1 MNKDIYDMLNEVNIN
16 IDDYEKEDFNDLE
29 KKKIKSNFR
38 KSISKKKPR
47 KRGMI
52 TATIIVALTI
62 GMLGSNIGV
71 SALSKVSYII
81 SNDIASFLGIERNL
95 DEYKTVIN
103 KSITDKGITVQLNEV
118 ILDGDE
124 MTVSYNVIYDKKLDV
139 IYDKKLEKDESW
151 HGFNSISVNGK
162 ELNTGS
168 SGRSRNI
175 DDYTTQSV
183 ITYSLKNCDLNG
195 ELNIKFVSSN
205 VMINDKEQ
213 KGKWN
218 FEFKTNGDQ
227 LRIDT
232 KEMSLNNK
240 FTLENGNEYILEKYT
255 DNSLGQKI
263 YASINTPKIKSD
275 YAVEL
280 KGTDDLGNKVEFYLS
295 YGNNNSGLFK
305 IQNIDGNLN
314 ENAKLLKLTPYAAKY
329 PENSGKMDG
338 EYKQVGEE
346 FTIDL
351 SKLK

>member
-1 MNKDIYDMLNEVNIN
+1 MKNDIYDMLNEVNIN
-16 IDDYEKEDFNDLE
+16 IDDYERHDFNDLE
-29 KKKIKSNFR
+29 RKKIKSNFK
-38 KSISKKKPR
+38 KSILKKKSR

-52 TATIIVALTI
+52 AGVAIVALTI

-81 SNDIASFLGIERNL
+81 NNDIASFLGIERNL

-124 MTVSYNVIYDKKLDV
+124 MTVSCNASSDKKIRD
-139 IYDKKLEKDESW
+139 DESVIPDC
-151 HGFNSISVNGK
+151 NIYINGK
-162 ELNTGS
+162 NMSTGA
-168 SGRSRNI
+168 GGGAKKI

-183 ITYSLKNCDLNG
+183 LTYNLKDKDLTG
-195 ELNIKFVSSN
+195 DLNIKISCSEIVL
-205 VMINDKEQ
+205 NDKFT

-232 KEMSLNNK
+232 KEIPLNNK
-240 FTLENGNEYILEKYT
+240 FTLENGTEYTLEKYT
-255 DNSLGQKI
+255 DNSLGEKI
-263 YASINTPKIKSD
+263 YASINHSNSKSN
-275 YAVEL
+275 YAVDL
-280 KGTDDLGNKVEFYLS
+280 KGSDDLGNKVEFYLS
-295 YGNNNSGLFK
+295 HGDKNSGLFK
-305 IQNIDGNLN
+305 IETIDGNLN

-329 PENSGKMDG
+329 PEKSGKMDG

>member
-1 MNKDIYDMLNEVNIN
+1 MKNDIYDMLNEVNIN

-29 KKKIKSNFR
+29 KKKIKSNFK
-38 KSISKKKPR
+38 KSISKKKPL

-52 TATIIVALTI
+52 AAVAIVVLTI
-62 GMLGSNIGV
+62 GLFGSDIGV

-81 SNDIASFLGIERNL
+81 NNDIASFLGIERNL

-103 KSITDKGITVQLNEV
+103 KSITDKGITFQLNEV

-124 MTVSYNVIYDKKLDV
+124 MTVSCNISSEQ
-139 IYDKKLEKDESW
+139 KLEEDES
-151 HGFNSISVNGK
+151 SVPDCNIYINGK
-162 ELNTGS
+162 KMSTGA
-168 SGRSRNI
+168 GGGAEKI
-175 DDYTTQSV
+175 DEYTSQSV
-183 ITYSLKNCDLNG
+183 ITYDLKEDDLSG
-195 ELNIKFVSSN
+195 DLNIKIVCSN
-205 VMINDKEQ
+205 VMLAHRMQ
-213 KGKWN
+213 KGKWD

-232 KEMSLNNK
+232 KEIPLNNK
-240 FTLENGNEYILEKYT
+240 FTLENGQEYTLEKYT

-263 YASINTPKIKSD
+263 YASINTPKTKSD
-275 YAVEL
+275 YAVDL
-280 KGTDDLGNKVEFYLS
+280 KGSDDLGNKVEFYLS
-295 YGNNNSGLFK
+295 YGDKNSGLFK
-305 IQNIDGNLN
+305 IENIHGNLN

-329 PENSGKMDG
+329 PEKSGKMDG

>member
-1 MNKDIYDMLNEVNIN
+1 MNKDIYDMLNEININ
-16 IDDYEKEDFNDLE
+16 IDGYEKHYFNDLE
-29 KKKIKSNFR
+29 RKKIKSNFR

-52 TATIIVALTI
+52 AAVAIAALTI
-62 GMLGSNIGV
+62 GMLGSDIGV

-81 SNDIASFLGIERNL
+81 NNDIASYLGIERNL

-124 MTVSYNVIYDKKLDV
+124 MTVSCNVSSDKKLKD
-139 IYDKKLEKDESW
+139 DES
-151 HGFNSISVNGK
+151 GIPDCNIYINGK
-162 ELNTGS
+162 NMSAGS
-168 SGRSRNI
+168 GGSAKKI

-183 ITYSLKNCDLNG
+183 ITYDLKDNDLSG
-195 ELNIKFVSSN
+195 DLNIKISCSN
-205 VMINDKEQ
+205 VMLPDRMQ
-213 KGKWN
+213 KGKWD

-232 KEMSLNNK
+232 KEIPLNNK
-240 FTLENGNEYILEKYT
+240 FTLENGQEYILEKYT

-295 YGNNNSGLFK
+295 HGDKNSGLFK
-305 IQNIDGNLN
+305 IETIDGNLN

-329 PENSGKMDG
+329 PENSGRMDG
-338 EYKQVGEE
+338 EYKKVGEE

>member
-1 MNKDIYDMLNEVNIN
+1 MKNDIYDMLNEVNIN
-16 IDDYEKEDFNDLE
+16 IDDYERHDFNDLE
-29 KKKIKSNFR
+29 RKKIKSNFK

-47 KRGMI
+47 KKGMI
-52 TATIIVALTI
+52 AGVAIAALTI

-81 SNDIASFLGIERNL
+81 SNDIAGFLGIERNL

-124 MTVSYNVIYDKKLDV
+124 MTVSCNVSSDKKLKD
-139 IYDKKLEKDESW
+139 DESVIPDC
-151 HGFNSISVNGK
+151 NIYINGK
-162 ELNTGS
+162 KMSTGA
-168 SGRSRNI
+168 GGGAKNI

-183 ITYSLKNCDLNG
+183 LTYNLKDKDLTG
-195 ELNIKFVSSN
+195 DLNIKISCSEI
-205 VMINDKEQ
+205 MLNDKFT

-232 KEMSLNNK
+232 KEILLNNK
-240 FTLENGNEYILEKYT
+240 FTLENGTEYTLEKYT
-255 DNSLGQKI
+255 DNSLGEKI
-263 YASINTPKIKSD
+263 YASINHSNGKST
-275 YAVEL
+275 YAVDL
-280 KGTDDLGNKVEFYLS
+280 KGSDDLGNKVEFYLS
-295 YGNNNSGLFK
+295 HGDKNSGLFK
-305 IQNIDGNLN
+305 IETIHGNLN

>member
-1 MNKDIYDMLNEVNIN
+1 MKNDIYDMLNEVNIN

-29 KKKIKSNFR
+29 KKKIKYNLK
-38 KSISKKKPR
+38 KSISKKKPL

-52 TATIIVALTI
+52 AAVAIVALTI
-62 GMLGSNIGV
+62 GMLGSDIGV

-81 SNDIASFLGIERNL
+81 NNDIASFLGIERNL

-124 MTVSYNVIYDKKLDV
+124 MTVSCNISSDQ
-139 IYDKKLEKDESW
+139 KLEEDES
-151 HGFNSISVNGK
+151 SVPDCNIYINGK
-162 ELNTGS
+162 KMSTGA
-168 SGRSRNI
+168 GGGAEKI
-175 DDYTTQSV
+175 DEYTSQSV
-183 ITYSLKNCDLNG
+183 ITYDLKEDDLSG
-195 ELNIKFVSSN
+195 DLNIKIVCSN
-205 VMINDKEQ
+205 VMLAHRMQ
-213 KGKWN
+213 KGKWD

-232 KEMSLNNK
+232 KEIPLNNK
-240 FTLENGNEYILEKYT
+240 FTLENGQEYILEKYT

-263 YASINTPKIKSD
+263 YASINTPKTKST
-275 YAVEL
+275 YAVDL
-280 KGTDDLGNKVEFYLS
+280 KGSDDLGNKVEFYLS
-295 YGNNNSGLFK
+295 HGDKNSGLFK
-305 IQNIDGNLN
+305 IENIHGNLN
-314 ENAKLLKLTPYAAKY
+314 ENAKLLKLIPYAAKY
-329 PENSGKMDG
+329 PEKSGKMDG